1 MPVFACRWTNGDV
14 SFVLAPSKEAAIEQ
28 LDEVDNAEGCPITQV
43 PEFQIHLT
51 MTDDGGFD
59 FEEWGELTEDV
70 VWNRLYPKLHEAWG
84 AVWNEQEETHTRNV
98 TPQQQERIRR
108 AVQEERERVRDK
120 SVTEPQSE
128 VGKDIKR
135 MSDMPT
141 SLVNKIVREGHG
153 ATEEL
158 QTTRR
163 AALRDRTGSCVE

>member
-51 MTDDGGFD
+51 LTDDGGFN
-59 FEEWGELTEDV
+59 FEGWGEVTEDV

-84 AVWNEQEETHTRNV
+84 AVWDEQEETHNRTV

-141 SLVNKIVREGHG
+141 SLVNKIVRQG
-153 ATEEL
+153 ATERLKNFKPRGE
-158 QTTRR
+158 RH
-163 AALRDRTGSCVE
+163 